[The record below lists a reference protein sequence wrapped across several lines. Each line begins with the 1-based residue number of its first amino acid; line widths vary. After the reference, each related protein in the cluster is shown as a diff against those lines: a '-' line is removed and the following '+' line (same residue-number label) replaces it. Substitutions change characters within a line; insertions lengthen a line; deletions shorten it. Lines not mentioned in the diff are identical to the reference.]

1 MAMPKSLEDAIE
13 IFKEIGI
20 TEDDIVVRRDKE
32 KLKKGYWKLSKKF
45 HPDLVVNRIKNEIA
59 KEYGI
64 TDFSKVDDLIKE
76 NLSLQKRIEQE
87 IKDAEEKFKEIREAK
102 NLIERFWETG
112 EAPGRSKEEDL
123 RAKEERKRR
132 EEEKIREQIEKWREI
147 YGEGEKVKEEGIE
160 LWKGQQKR
168 EEEKIKEE
176 LKKLERKIDET
187 KEKTEELAKLEKKTK
202 EKKRIEVP
210 IGEEE
215 IAEEI
220 PVSVKKKRKIKL
232 PHIKFPKW
240 RPEKPEIRISR
251 PKIKGPGLSKES
263 IILILQIIFF
273 IVGLILI
280 FTGNWIIGLPL
291 VIAGI
296 IIFLGIGSEREAFK
310 ELLNWFIHNPT
321 GQKVGGILGVAG
333 GTALLFFTFGLLAA
347 LIPICAAVLYV
358 VLRKYHKQGAGF
370 FTELMVSIVGLILFV
385 GGVQYAKAY
394 LFIEFDIR
402 QLIGFGCL
410 NTIILFIL
418 WFMGGKKEETPS
430 TIINVNVT
438 GEGRTNSSGGGEVTS
453 SPQGTTAS
461 SIGGEVV
468 SSTGQINSTQ
478 TERREK
484 EEQEI
489 LKERERL
496 NELEARKKQEEIE
509 LAMEERLAL
518 RTYEEAE
525 REAIER
531 NAERLAFPPHKG
543 ESQPILP
550 PHKKRK
556 ERWKM
561 GGGVTC
567 DKCGR
572 IMKQW
577 YIDYSGPKK
586 KKVWVC
592 ECGNRK
598 YEEIE

>member
-13 IFKEIGI
+13 IFEEIGI
-20 TEDDIVVRRDKE
+20 TEDDIFVRMDKE

-87 IKDAEEKFKEIREAK
+87 IKDVEEKFKEIREAK
-102 NLIERFWETG
+102 NIIERFWKTG

-147 YGEGEKVKEEGIE
+147 YGEGETVKEEGIE
-160 LWKGQQKR
+160 LWKEQQKR

-202 EKKRIEVP
+202 EKKIVEVP
-210 IGEEE
+210 IGVEEE

-240 RPEKPEIRISR
+240 RPEKPEIRISK
-251 PKIKGPGLSKES
+251 PKIKGPGISKES

-333 GTALLFFTFGLLAA
+333 GSALLFFTFGLLAA
-347 LIPICAAVLYV
+347 LIPIGAAVLYV

-410 NTIILFIL
+410 NTITLFIL
-418 WFMGGKKEETPS
+418 WFMSGKKEKTPS

-438 GEGRTNSSGGGEVTS
+438 GESRTNSSGGGEVTS
-453 SPQGTTAS
+453 SSQGTTAS

-509 LAMEERLAL
+509 LAREERLAL
-518 RTYEEAE
+518 RAHEEVE

-550 PHKKRK
+550 PHKKRFR
-556 ERWKM
+556 E
-561 GGGVTC
+561 VVQC
-567 DKCGR
+567 DKCGN
-572 IMKQW
+572 IQDSNTGKLGDN
-577 YIDYSGPKK
+577 YYVCSKCGKK
-586 KKVWVC
+586 FNAQSYLKK
-592 ECGNRK
+592 E
-598 YEEIE
+598 